1 MRFRFLPSALPRPT
15 ALCSAALLGA
25 SLANV
30 PGPASAAD
38 RVYRCTGG
46 DGRVSFQAQPCAGSP
61 LPARPAQPQPQP
73 FYLPEPAPPAAAPR
87 GQPGPQAAAASVAAP
102 STPETKTWAAGADVV
117 VVSGYTSS
125 SGMVQVDVDHRAR
138 PVLLVLTSYD
148 SVPWKV
154 VPGPGTRIKAVVA
167 AVRASNGRPEVLAPP
182 GVPVQVDQLPYAYE
196 TQNLNFREL
205 LKGLNA
211 RYGVERVLALRGAYN
226 LPGRVTV
233 NGPFVPDSA
242 LSLGGLRPEAPALRF
257 DFDLVSV
264 DGRRLPFSNT
274 GPRDGK
280 RYNGIVRGGVLSGLA
295 GAAVVREDGREAYYL
310 EGNGGTLVWAPE
322 GMGGRKEK
330 ILLPPHL
337 PPLSW
342 GTGLA
347 WDTRKGVLA
356 IVSFGGEGF
365 FYRYDTRR
373 RQWMDARSLQNRDL
387 MSLSLDAKT
396 GGYVAISQ
404 AVELVR
410 FNERGELEDVQ
421 PLKDLLPDLGSTY
434 DRGNRRP
441 EGLHA
446 VASGPACAV
455 VNIGNGSV
463 THIWTYDE
471 RTRKAQLTYK
481 AE

>member
-1 MRFRFLPSALPRPT
+1 MRAT
-15 ALCSAALLGA
+15 AVLAALAIAAVATA
-25 SLANV
+25 S
-30 PGPASAAD
+30 GPACAAE
-38 RVYRCTGG
+38 RVYRCTGS
-46 DGRVSFQAQPCAGSP
+46 DGKVSFQGQPCAGAPPS
-61 LPARPAQPQPQP
+61 ARLAQPQRV
-73 FYLPEPAPPAAAPR
+73 YLPAPELPSASS
-87 GQPGPQAAAASVAAP
+87 GSQPGPGTTLPAAP
-102 STPETKTWAAGADVV
+102 TPEMKTWAAGADVI

-125 SGMVQVDVDHRAR
+125 SGMVQVDVAHSAR
-138 PVLLVLTSYD
+138 PVLLVLTAYESAG
-148 SVPWKV
+148 WKV
-154 VPGPGTRIKAVVA
+154 VAAPGTRIKAVIA
-167 AVRASNGRPEVLAPP
+167 AVYSGHGRPEVSAPP

-196 TQNLNFREL
+196 TQNLKFREL

-211 RYGVERVLALRGAYN
+211 RYGVERVLALRGAYH
-226 LPGRVTV
+226 LPARVAV
-233 NGPFVPDSA
+233 SGPFASDPA
-242 LSLGGLRPEAPALRF
+242 LSLAGVRPEAPVLRI

-280 RYNGIVRGGVLSGLA
+280 RYTGIVRGGTLSGLS
-295 GAAVVREDGREAYYL
+295 GAAAVREDGREAYYL

-322 GMGGRKEK
+322 GLGGRKEK
-330 ILLPPHL
+330 ILLPPGL

-342 GTGLA
+342 GAGLA

-356 IVSFGGEGF
+356 IVSFGGEGY

-373 RQWMDARSLQNRDL
+373 RQWIDARSLQNRDL
-387 MSLSLDAKT
+387 MSLALDAKT
-396 GGYVAISQ
+396 GGYVAVSQ

-410 FNERGELEDVQ
+410 FNDRGELEDVQ
-421 PLKDLLPDLGSTY
+421 PLKDLLSDLGSTY

-441 EGLHA
+441 EGLYA
-446 VASGPACAV
+446 VADGAACAV
-455 VNIGNGSV
+455 VNVGNGSV